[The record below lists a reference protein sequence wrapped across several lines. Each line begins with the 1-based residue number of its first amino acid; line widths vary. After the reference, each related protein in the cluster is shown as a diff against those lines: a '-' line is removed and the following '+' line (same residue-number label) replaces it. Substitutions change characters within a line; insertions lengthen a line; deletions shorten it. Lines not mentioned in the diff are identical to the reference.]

1 MFTSMMIQR
10 INNKTNE
17 KTKICKKLKSGTNG
31 SFLGIFGNTS
41 VVPKG
46 YTPYTPYTL
55 RKFQDNLG
63 CTWYALKF
71 SAELLNNST
80 PS

>member
-1 MFTSMMIQR
+1 MFVFGKLESDIKSVSKTSVKRTWGELVKAQIDR
-10 INNKTNE
+10 
-17 KTKICKKLKSGTNG
+17 
-31 SFLGIFGNTS
+31 

-63 CTWYALKF
+63 CT
-71 SAELLNNST
+71 
-80 PS
+80 

>member
-1 MFTSMMIQR
+1 MRVLAIFPIREVRHSVFLEVTLVFLQV
-10 INNKTNE
+10 T
-17 KTKICKKLKSGTNG
+17 LLAGT
-31 SFLGIFGNTS
+31 LYYAVTAR

-63 CTWYALKF
+63 CT
-71 SAELLNNST
+71 
-80 PS
+80 